1 MSAVLILYT
10 NTASFH
16 SLPTDVFLAVD
27 QSECASSVTP
37 SRLSDSAEHSIVVF
51 MGTSG
56 AEGSVFTLRQFA
68 YGKVNLLRG
77 LVL

>member
-1 MSAVLILYT
+1 MLINFIYT

-37 SRLSDSAEHSIVVF
+37 SRLSDSAEHSIVVV
-51 MGTSG
+51 MATSRV
-56 AEGSVFTLRQFA
+56 EGSVFTLHQIA
-68 YGKVNLLRG
+68 YSKVNSLRG

>member
-1 MSAVLILYT
+1 MLINFIYT

-37 SRLSDSAEHSIVVF
+37 SRLSDSAEHSIVVVMATF
-51 MGTSG
+51 R
-56 AEGSVFTLRQFA
+56 AEGSVFTLPSDC
-68 YGKVNLLRG
+68 LR
-77 LVL
+77 